1 MGSRGMFRGREGPSG
16 GLKGSMGTSR
26 EPNAIRPWGLFD
38 GFSDYSC
45 NIIGID

>member
-26 EPNAIRPWGLFD
+26 EPNAIGPWGLFD
-38 GFSDYSC
+38 GFSDDS
-45 NIIGID
+45 